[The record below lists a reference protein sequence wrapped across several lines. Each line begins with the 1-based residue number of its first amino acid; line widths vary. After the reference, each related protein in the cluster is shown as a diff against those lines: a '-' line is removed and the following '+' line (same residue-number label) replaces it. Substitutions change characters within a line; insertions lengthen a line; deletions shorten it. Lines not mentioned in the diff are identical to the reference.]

1 MTKLSLVII
10 CIWFGIILSYGQN
23 NNRLIAQNVF
33 NNITNSVGNNFP
45 SPPKLNFVTSESKV
59 AYITNG
65 NVYLEIKALDLLCE
79 QPNKEDAI
87 AYVISH
93 ELAHH
98 YLNHS
103 WMKNIGF
110 TYTSKLK
117 NELKKGFEGDNSRK
131 TEEIQAD
138 LYGGF
143 FSQIS
148 GYNSLIIGQD
158 VLKSLYKNYNLPEN
172 IIGYP
177 SLTDR
182 ENIVLNN
189 LEELNKLSVIFKMG
203 NLMVVTE
210 DYNNASKC
218 YEHILSKNF
227 TSREIYNNLGATYL
241 KRAIKFDDEL
251 SNYEF
256 PILFEQNS
264 RASNKEATRGFDG
277 LSESKTR
284 DTIMYYLNLADDS
297 FNRSAILDNKFIKPK
312 VNLLVSEIIKS
323 KITKTELEVDF
334 NKRLELLNLNLL
346 DENDIKLLCF
356 YLGIV
361 PKIESEIKLKNA
373 TFISEYNDNE
383 YHNIKQIDL
392 IEPTKIK
399 NEYSDLINELEF
411 TGLKKVNRNISS
423 GDGIKIKISDS
434 INSVIYEYNN
444 TKYFVSVLKNN
455 LSKIEE
461 LNENLNSNDI
471 IIKFGK
477 PSSIYKLNDLL
488 YLNYK
493 KTKFVIVLFKNQLS
507 EMIYYN

>member
-1 MTKLSLVII
+1 
-10 CIWFGIILSYGQN
+10 
-23 NNRLIAQNVF
+23 
-33 NNITNSVGNNFP
+33 
-45 SPPKLNFVTSESKV
+45 
-59 AYITNG
+59 
-65 NVYLEIKALDLLCE
+65 
-79 QPNKEDAI
+79 
-87 AYVISH
+87 
-93 ELAHH
+93 
-98 YLNHS
+98 
-103 WMKNIGF
+103 
-110 TYTSKLK
+110 
-117 NELKKGFEGDNSRK
+117 
-131 TEEIQAD
+131 
-138 LYGGF
+138 
-143 FSQIS
+143 
-148 GYNSLIIGQD
+148 
-158 VLKSLYKNYNLPEN
+158 
-172 IIGYP
+172 
-177 SLTDR
+177 
-182 ENIVLNN
+182 
-189 LEELNKLSVIFKMG
+189 
-203 NLMVVTE
+203 
-210 DYNNASKC
+210 
-218 YEHILSKNF
+218 
-227 TSREIYNNLGATYL
+227 
-241 KRAIKFDDEL
+241 L